1 MSFNSFNQL
10 DYVLVRALKFMPHPF
25 THCVL
30 FIQLPFKLL
39 LSLSLPQQSLSDALS
54 DIDQIIPSDTK
65 ELFED
70 LVFVPDLIL
79 RLLVLI
85 REELAVEHP
94 QAGIQILG
102 QGVGLA
108 INIVTDEVGVLLG
121 DT

>member
-1 MSFNSFNQL
+1 M
-10 DYVLVRALKFMPHPF
+10 
-25 THCVL
+25 
-30 FIQLPFKLL
+30 
-39 LSLSLPQQSLSDALS
+39 SDALS
-54 DIDQIIPSDTK
+54 DIYQIICSDTK

-70 LVFVPDLIL
+70 RIFVSDLIL

-108 INIVTDEVGVLLG
+108 INVVTDEVGVLLG

>member
-1 MSFNSFNQL
+1 M
-10 DYVLVRALKFMPHPF
+10 
-25 THCVL
+25 
-30 FIQLPFKLL
+30 
-39 LSLSLPQQSLSDALS
+39 SLPKKSLPDALS
-54 DIDQIIPSDTK
+54 DVHQIISSDTK

>member
-1 MSFNSFNQL
+1 M
-10 DYVLVRALKFMPHPF
+10 
-25 THCVL
+25 
-30 FIQLPFKLL
+30 
-39 LSLSLPQQSLSDALS
+39 SDALS

-108 INIVTDEVGVLLG
+108 IDVVTDEVGVLLG

>member
-1 MSFNSFNQL
+1 
-10 DYVLVRALKFMPHPF
+10 
-25 THCVL
+25 
-30 FIQLPFKLL
+30 
-39 LSLSLPQQSLSDALS
+39 LSDALS
-54 DIDQIIPSDTK
+54 DVHQIIRSDAK

-79 RLLVLI
+79 CLLVLI

-108 INIVTDEVGVLLG
+108 INVVTDQVRVLLG

>member
-1 MSFNSFNQL
+1 M
-10 DYVLVRALKFMPHPF
+10 
-25 THCVL
+25 
-30 FIQLPFKLL
+30 
-39 LSLSLPQQSLSDALS
+39 SDALS
-54 DIDQIIPSDTK
+54 DVHQIIRSDAK

-102 QGVGLA
+102 QSVGLA
-108 INIVTDEVGVLLG
+108 INVVTDEVRVLLG
-121 DT
+121 NA

>member
-1 MSFNSFNQL
+1 
-10 DYVLVRALKFMPHPF
+10 MP
-25 THCVL
+25 
-30 FIQLPFKLL
+30 
-39 LSLSLPQQSLSDALS
+39 DALS
-54 DIDQIIPSDTK
+54 DVHQIIRSDTK

-85 REELAVEHP
+85 REELAVEQP

-102 QGVGLA
+102 QSVGLA
-108 INIVTDEVGVLLG
+108 INVVADEVGILLS

>member
-1 MSFNSFNQL
+1 M
-10 DYVLVRALKFMPHPF
+10 
-25 THCVL
+25 
-30 FIQLPFKLL
+30 
-39 LSLSLPQQSLSDALS
+39 SDALS
-54 DIDQIIPSDTK
+54 DVHQIIRSDAK

-79 RLLVLI
+79 CLLVLI

-108 INIVTDEVGVLLG
+108 INVVTNEVGVLLG